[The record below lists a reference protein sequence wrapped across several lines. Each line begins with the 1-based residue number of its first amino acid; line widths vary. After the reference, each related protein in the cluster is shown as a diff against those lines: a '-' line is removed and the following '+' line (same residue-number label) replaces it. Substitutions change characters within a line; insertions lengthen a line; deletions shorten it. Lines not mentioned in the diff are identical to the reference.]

1 MNMENFYIGQNL
13 GSDYTPQAAVWC
25 NRNNAV
31 LQKTNNNDWM
41 ICASTVDLAVVAKD
55 ARSRRNALLS
65 ASDWTQLPN
74 APLSAEEKT
83 RWEQYRQ
90 HLRDIPKQSGFPT
103 VIDWRE
109 P

>member
-1 MNMENFYIGQNL
+1 MENFYIGQNL
-13 GSDYTPQAAVWC
+13 GLNYAPEAAVWC

-31 LQKTNNNDWM
+31 LQKTNEGHW
-41 ICASTVDLAVVAKD
+41 IISASVMDTADKAKD
-55 ARSRRNALLS
+55 ARDRRNALLS

-74 APLSAEEKT
+74 APLSAEEKA

-103 VIDWRE
+103 VIDWQK